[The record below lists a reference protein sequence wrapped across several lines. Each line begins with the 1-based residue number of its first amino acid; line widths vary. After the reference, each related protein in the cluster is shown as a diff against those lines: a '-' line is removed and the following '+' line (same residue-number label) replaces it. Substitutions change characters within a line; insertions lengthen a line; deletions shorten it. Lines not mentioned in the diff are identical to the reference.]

1 MCRSQTKHKNLHTA
15 TSGCERLPKM
25 AADANG
31 RAGGGRWGHKSDGKG
46 AQLGSLLGG
55 AGGCWVEGEGG
66 GVVSTKL

>member
-1 MCRSQTKHKNLHTA
+1 
-15 TSGCERLPKM
+15 M

-46 AQLGSLLGG
+46 VQLGSLLRG
-55 AGGCWVEGEGG
+55 AGVWWVEGEGG